1 MKTMPSLK
9 HFFYLQR
16 VAFSHKS
23 TSLMPWRTTDFT
35 GAPSPCR
42 PGASH
47 ERVRAVKPMVCDDA
61 YRIIQVNF
69 HADDGPRG
77 RLGFILGGVWSHV
90 ASALKSNVGERSRRD
105 EKNFTRISLL
115 VPVLVLGAATVAVP
129 VHRTKVTRVPTRLDE
144 QIAP

>member
-1 MKTMPSLK
+1 MSLII
-9 HFFYLQR
+9 
-16 VAFSHKS
+16 
-23 TSLMPWRTTDFT
+23 
-35 GAPSPCR
+35 
-42 PGASH
+42 
-47 ERVRAVKPMVCDDA
+47 CDDA

-77 RLGFILGGVWSHV
+77 RLGFILGRVWSHV
-90 ASALKSNVGERSRRD
+90 ASALKSNVGEGSRRD